1 MGSPWKEGDIRLEVD
16 KLKYRKCIFKHI
28 VKQSSCVK
36 CCFELNMIK
45 GRLEKTIEL
54 QLYGKDTHND
64 MENAKEIRQRRQEK
78 RDRKIFLVHLMLK

>member
-45 GRLEKTIEL
+45 GRLEKT
-54 QLYGKDTHND
+54 DTTTW
-64 MENAKEIRQRRQEK
+64 R
-78 RDRKIFLVHLMLK
+78 MLKKSDREDKRREIEKNSFGSFNVEIN